1 MVRWRQSF
9 SPSFDLLFLHGL
21 ICVLPMTGGTELQDS
36 GGIART
42 GGLASK
48 VQKCATAP
56 VKQSG
61 IAEGAVWSQAVLF
74 FQFLPFYMADL
85 RFTTFIQ
92 FRYRMVSKSN
102 Y

>member
-1 MVRWRQSF
+1 MTVHTFAHSTM
-9 SPSFDLLFLHGL
+9 SL
-21 ICVLPMTGGTELQDS
+21 TGGAELQDG

-61 IAEGAVWSQAVLF
+61 IAEGAVWSEAVLF
-74 FQFLPFYMADL
+74 FQFGLFYCADL
-85 RFTTFIQ
+85 CFTTFIQ
-92 FRYRMVSKSN
+92 FKYRMVCKSN